1 MAFASNAGTKLNVE
15 VYGSG
20 TETVLLIPGLGLRA
34 AGWRQ
39 VAELLAP
46 SYRILVMEP
55 RGTGESDTPDE
66 EYTPEL
72 VASDVLAVLDAFDVD
87 RARIV
92 GYSMGGMIGQNFVLR
107 HPERVQS
114 LVLLSTFA
122 APDEWFKRLFEFRRD
137 LVKTMGIRE
146 HFRIFM
152 LFIFSPYSFR
162 RMRDAVATLDSLM
175 NENPPNEAAYL
186 RQIDFCLEH
195 DTREQLHALRT
206 PTLVITGTL
215 DMLTPMPL
223 GQELASA
230 IPGARFEGVELGS
243 HGLLLESPEELASLC
258 KAFFESS

>member
-92 GYSMGGMIGQNFVLR
+92 GYSMGGMIKIGR
-107 HPERVQS
+107 
-114 LVLLSTFA
+114 A
-122 APDEWFKRLFEFRRD
+122 
-137 LVKTMGIRE
+137 
-146 HFRIFM
+146 
-152 LFIFSPYSFR
+152 
-162 RMRDAVATLDSLM
+162 
-175 NENPPNEAAYL
+175 
-186 RQIDFCLEH
+186 
-195 DTREQLHALRT
+195 
-206 PTLVITGTL
+206 
-215 DMLTPMPL
+215 
-223 GQELASA
+223 
-230 IPGARFEGVELGS
+230 
-243 HGLLLESPEELASLC
+243 
-258 KAFFESS
+258 